1 MPTVFLNERRR
12 RKLPVGSR
20 GMHPGEM
27 CLDFYT
33 LRSPFLGFSV
43 IQSGYWPDFNS
54 ESFFLEKFIHLWK
67 LWPIFVKRCRP
78 VWIHACNINV
88 SPSLGS
94 RTWDPVKNNCFSFGF
109 LQKKWSFYRA
119 LFFVMSNS
127 FIISN
132 WMLSWQVITYHQE
145 YLRAAW
151 SFLVQ
156 YYSVERQIFIIHK
169 FDTRFKKR
177 KLNSSYIISQ

>member
-109 LQKKWSFYRA
+109 LQKNGASIGRYFLLCQTLL
-119 LFFVMSNS
+119 LFPIGCF
-127 FIISN
+127 
-132 WMLSWQVITYHQE
+132 LDKLLLITRNTLEQ
-145 YLRAAW
+145 LGV
-151 SFLVQ
+151 F
-156 YYSVERQIFIIHK
+156 
-169 FDTRFKKR
+169 
-177 KLNSSYIISQ
+177 